1 MRLVFRGD
9 ASQAVGAGH
18 VMRLSAIAEE
28 AISRGIKCTFIGKI
42 IGVPWLENRIL
53 ELGFENVIFDEAE
66 FVPHQTEDILIL
78 DTYFL
83 PVDHPFVQRTSWRRI
98 VVLTDPETPKYYAD
112 LYIHAGLNASWF
124 DSAGKNFVFGP
135 EWVPFRKSIS
145 RIELPLQKV
154 TRNISVFA
162 GGTDPT
168 NFALAMAK
176 ALVNIQEFNS
186 AVFFTQN
193 GEQIEKFDVRFQALP
208 FGSKLD
214 LCIAD
219 SQLVFTTASTSSLE
233 VIARGIP
240 VGIAC
245 VIKNQEENYRI
256 LGDLKLATRIGY
268 RGNDGEDYLNEL
280 AIKNLIRSRES
291 QLALVRQSNKILDF
305 KGSSRIIDAV
315 LALIR

>member
-1 MRLVFRGD
+1 MRFVFRAD
-9 ASQAVGAGH
+9 ASQTVGAGH

-28 AISRGIKCTFIGKI
+28 AINRGIQCTFIGKI
-42 IGVPWLENRIL
+42 HGVPWLENRIL
-53 ELGFENVIFDEAE
+53 GLGFEKVIFDEAE
-66 FVPHQTEDILIL
+66 FDPHETEDILIL
-78 DTYFL
+78 DTYYL
-83 PVDHPFVQRTSWRRI
+83 PVDHPFLQRTNWRQI

-112 LYIHAGLNASWF
+112 LYIHAGLNATWF
-124 DSAGKNFVFGP
+124 DSTGKKFVFGP

-176 ALVNIQEFNS
+176 VLVNIQEFKS
-186 AVFFTQN
+186 AFFFTQN
-193 GEQIEKFDVRFQALP
+193 VEQIEKFDVRFQALP

-214 LCIAD
+214 LCITD

-245 VIKNQEENYRI
+245 VINNQEENYRV

-268 RGNDGEDYLNEL
+268 RSNDKEDYLDEL
-280 AIKNLIRSRES
+280 AIRDLVRSRES
-291 QLALVRQSNKILDF
+291 QLTLVRQSDKILDF
-305 KGSSRIIDAV
+305 KGSSRIVDAV
-315 LALIR
+315 LALIG